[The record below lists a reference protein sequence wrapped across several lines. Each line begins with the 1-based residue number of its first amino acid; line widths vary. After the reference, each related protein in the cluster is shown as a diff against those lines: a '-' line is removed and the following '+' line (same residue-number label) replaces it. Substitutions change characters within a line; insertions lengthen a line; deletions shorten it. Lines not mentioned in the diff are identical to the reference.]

1 MFLRQLSSSS
11 SSFLPRSRPAL
22 CRAGFRSSSAT
33 SSYLP
38 HFPAPFPWWSVRGFP
53 PRPPRLPHPHPA
65 APQVFSGRT
74 LHPRSINPGNFSG
87 TWRSF
92 NTSATLMMER
102 PDRDRE
108 PPHKR
113 RKSAGE
119 KRSVDE
125 REGHRG
131 GAAGPTGGKNGGS
144 KREQHHLDSSTDN
157 RPRPNHRFKD
167 GSRDRGNNESGK
179 GVSRA
184 NSRDKNV
191 ERIRSGDKHRH
202 WKDGAG
208 RDETTNRGRS
218 AHQRGGHKDS
228 QPERTQAPQSEPEQ
242 GKVPLHKH
250 NAWFKGRG
258 AEEQGGCER
267 DTGGREG
274 QLKERTSDGGRWTG
288 FLSPPCSN
296 TLPPNPWQVAGATRQ
311 PPPPGDCPPVRQQ
324 EDVQPVKCKFSLLRR
339 FCII

>member
-1 MFLRQLSSSS
+1 MFLRQLSSSG

-22 CRAGFRSSSAT
+22 RAGFRSSSAT

-38 HFPAPFPWWSVRGFP
+38 APFPWWSVQGFP
-53 PRPPRLPHPHPA
+53 PWPPRLPHPHPA
-65 APQVFSGRT
+65 GHQVFSGRT
-74 LHPRSINPGNFSG
+74 LHPRSINPGNFTG

-92 NTSATLMMER
+92 YTSATLMMER

-113 RKSAGE
+113 RKSAEE

-131 GAAGPTGGKNGGS
+131 GAAGLTGGKNGGS
-144 KREQHHLDSSTDN
+144 KREQHHLDSSTDS
-157 RPRPNHRFKD
+157 RLRPNHRFKD

-179 GVSRA
+179 GVSRE
-184 NSRDKNV
+184 NSRDKDV
-191 ERIRSGDKHRH
+191 ERTRTGDKHRY
-202 WKDGAG
+202 WKDSTG
-208 RDETTNRGRS
+208 RDATTNRGRS
-218 AHQRGGHKDS
+218 AHQRGGHKDL
-228 QPERTQAPQSEPEQ
+228 QPERTQPPQSEPEQ

-250 NAWFKGRG
+250 NAWFKGRC
-258 AEEQGGCER
+258 AEEQGGVER
-267 DTGGREG
+267 DTGGREE
-274 QLKERTSDGGRWTG
+274 QLKERTSDGGRCTG
-288 FLSPPCSN
+288 LCSN

-311 PPPPGDCPPVRQQ
+311 PPPPRTCPPVRQQ
-324 EDVQPVKCKFSLLRR
+324 EDVQPVKCKSSLLRR